1 MQKMVN
7 LGELHP
13 TQREYAI
20 AKAERDS
27 IKERVNQETREFE
40 EELDELSENYEENE
54 EKIGNILDVI
64 LKIEEEHGLL
74 QANEKLREKE
84 KKMVEWMFRKLEER
98 EPERMENVKILR
110 EKWNKN
116 PRLKDKVVDV
126 AFRYSPS
133 L

>member
-1 MQKMVN
+1 MQKMADF
-7 LGELHP
+7 GKLHP

-27 IKERVNQETREFE
+27 IKERVNRETKEFE
-40 EELDELSENYEENE
+40 EELDELSEDYEENE
-54 EKIGNILDVI
+54 EKIRNILDVI
-64 LKIEEEHGLL
+64 SEIEEEHGLL
-74 QANEKLREKE
+74 QANERLREKE
-84 KKMVEWMFRKLEER
+84 KRMVEWMFRKLQER
-98 EPERMENVKILR
+98 EPERMENVKILK